1 MGKISDIWV
10 RLGLKKN
17 EFDKGMNDAE
27 KKAEGFGGT
36 LSKVKA
42 GALAV
47 WAAIGASVV
56 AFGKKMIE
64 TTNSVG
70 DAWGRFTAQ
79 AKAGWDTFVQSLSAM
94 NWTDFIGRFREATQ
108 AAKELQNAI
117 DAEFE
122 ISNSIKLQK
131 AAMAEELNNLQI
143 LMRDVSKPW
152 EERRKAAERYLEMVR
167 PLYQQE
173 IDLANKL
180 LDAQQGKW
188 LAGTGLTDN
197 AQTRDDLTKFLI
209 DYGKTNNG
217 LADSLSQLFALQAQR
232 DVTAKTMM
240 KSGNFKALQSTLER
254 QDAEIAALMEYI
266 NAFASQNGYQT
277 DITKLA
283 RVYETLRGDADTQPL
298 VDALIRAG
306 QAAGAYAGETR
317 KVQSAL
323 NTATAALE
331 SATET
336 LKETS
341 AERQDLS
348 LPAMTAVKDVAQS
361 IMPDLMVHD
370 WLERQKG
377 MYQEAVENQAQWIS
391 MMQEG
396 AKALEDTLI
405 DSMAG
410 GLQAITDMMMGLQGA
425 DAKGVLAAFMAPFGN
440 FAKQM
445 GAMILSYGISM
456 DAFKKAF
463 ANPYVAIAAGAGLIA
478 IGSAISSGAQRLS
491 QGSLG
496 GGATSSYTGGSP
508 RGADVASYESTL
520 TVEVVGRLNGSDII
534 LAGQKTQNKWNR

>member
-1 MGKISDIWV
+1 MGKISDLWV
-10 RLGLKKN
+10 RLGLKKDG
-17 EFDKGMNDAE
+17 FDKGMEDAG

-36 LSKVKA
+36 LEKVKA

-64 TTNSVG
+64 TTNAVG
-70 DAWGRFTAQ
+70 DAWNRFTAQ
-79 AKAGWDTFVQSLSAM
+79 AQAGWNTFVQSLSAM
-94 NWTDFIGRFREATQ
+94 NWSDFIGRFREATS
-108 AAKELQNAI
+108 AAKDLQDAL
-117 DAEFE
+117 DAELE

-131 AAMAEELNNLQI
+131 AAMAEELNDLQI

-152 EERRKAAERYLEMVR
+152 EVRQKAAEKYLNMVK

-180 LDAQQGKW
+180 LDAQQGAW

-197 AQTRDDLTKFLI
+197 QQTRDDLTKFLI

-283 RVYETLRGDADTQPL
+283 RVYETLRGDANTQPL

-306 QAAGAYAGETR
+306 QAAGAYAGETK

-331 SATET
+331 NATEG
-336 LKETS
+336 LKSVT

-348 LPAMTAVKDVAQS
+348 LPEVTAVTGLAEVQ
-361 IMPDLMVHD
+361 MPDLISEK
-370 WLERQKG
+370 WLAKQRSRG
-377 MYQEAVENQAQWIS
+377 LEAVQMQAEWLD
-391 MMQEG
+391 MMQQ
-396 AKALEDTLI
+396 AAMMAEDTLI
-405 DSMAG
+405 TSMSN
-410 GLQAITDMMMGLQGA
+410 GLQAITDLMFGLEGA
-425 DAKGVLAAFMAPFGN
+425 DARGILAAFIAPFGDM
-440 FAKQM
+440 AKNM
-445 GAMILSYGISM
+445 GAMIMSYGISM

-463 ANPYVAIAAGAGLIA
+463 SNPYVAIAAGAGLMA
-478 IGSAISSGAQRLS
+478 IGAAISSGAQKIAS
-491 QGSLG
+491 GSM
-496 GGATSSYTGGSP
+496 GGATSYGGGSYGSSP
-508 RGADVASYESTL
+508 EIQNYESTL
-520 TVEVVGRLNGSDII
+520 TVEVVGRISGSDII
-534 LAGQKTQNKWNR
+534 LAGQNQQNKWNR

>member
-10 RLGLKKN
+10 RLGLKK
-17 EFDKGMNDAE
+17 EGYDKGMNDAE
-27 KKAEGFGGT
+27 KKAEGFGDT

-64 TTNSVG
+64 TTNAIG
-70 DAWGRFTAQ
+70 DEWGRFTAQ

-108 AAKELQNAI
+108 AAKELQNAL

-152 EERRKAAERYLEMVR
+152 EERRKAAEKYLEMVR

-188 LAGTGLTDN
+188 LAGSGLADTE
-197 AQTRDDLTKFLI
+197 QTRKDLTKFLV

-217 LADSLSQLFALQAQR
+217 LSDIIGRMLELQDEYDATMSMRMAMGDYLYTTKERDEYLALR
-232 DVTAKTMM
+232 DI
-240 KSGNFKALQSTLER
+240 LQ
-254 QDAEIAALMEYI
+254 
-266 NAFASQNGYQT
+266 NFASQNGYET
-277 DITKLA
+277 DIYKLA
-283 RVYETLRGDADTQPL
+283 QVYETLRGDADTQPL

-317 KVQSAL
+317 KVQSTL

-336 LKETS
+336 LKESSVTR
-341 AERQDLS
+341 EDLS
-348 LPAMTAVKDVAQS
+348 LPTMTAVQGNAVS
-361 IMPDLMVHD
+361 MMPDLISEN
-370 WLERQKG
+370 WLETQKQRG
-377 MYQEAVENQAQWIS
+377 LEAVAMQAEWLDIMAQ
-391 MMQEG
+391 G
-396 AKALEDTLI
+396 AMALEDTI
-405 DSMAG
+405 IQSMSN
-410 GLQAITDMMMGLQGA
+410 GLQAITDMMMGIQGA
-425 DAKGVLAAFMAPFGN
+425 DASSVLAALMAPFGN

-445 GAMILSYGISM
+445 GAMILSYGLSM

-463 ANPYVAIAAGAGLIA
+463 GNPYVAIAAGAGLMA
-478 IGSAISSGAQRLS
+478 IGAAISSGAQRLS

-496 GGATSSYTGGSP
+496 GGTSSYTGGGSYGSNP
-508 RGADVASYESTL
+508 ELNYESTL
-520 TVEVVGRLNGSDII
+520 TVEVVGRLSGSDIV

>member
-10 RLGLKKN
+10 RLGLKK
-17 EFDKGMNDAE
+17 EGFDKGMNDAE

-108 AAKELQNAI
+108 AAKELQNAL

-131 AAMAEELNNLQI
+131 AAMAEELNALEI
-143 LMRDVSKPW
+143 LARNSAKPY
-152 EERRKAAERYLEMVR
+152 EERAKAAQAYLDKVR
-167 PLYQQE
+167 PLYEQE
-173 IDLANKL
+173 KDLANML

-188 LAGTGLTDN
+188 LAGSGLTDSQ
-197 AQTRDDLTKFLI
+197 QTRDDLTKFLV

-217 LADSLSQLFALQAQR
+217 IANAIGRMRELQEQYDMAISVRMRTGDYTSPNKVIDEYRALR
-232 DVTAKTMM
+232 EFVR
-240 KSGNFKALQSTLER
+240 GFG
-254 QDAEIAALMEYI
+254 
-266 NAFASQNGYQT
+266 SQNGYQT
-277 DITKLA
+277 DIYKLA
-283 RVYETLRGDADTQPL
+283 QVYESLRGDKDTQPL

-306 QAAGAYAGETR
+306 QAAGAFDRETKR
-317 KVQSAL
+317 MQMAL

-331 SATET
+331 SAAGSMGET
-336 LKETS
+336 ATQ

-348 LPAMTAVKDVAQS
+348 LPVMTSVKDVAQS
-361 IMPDLMVHD
+361 MMPDLMAHD

-377 MYQEAVENQAQWIS
+377 MYQEAVENQAQWIAI
-391 MMQEG
+391 MEEG

-445 GAMILSYGISM
+445 GAMIVSYGLSM
-456 DAFKKAF
+456 EAFKNAF
-463 ANPYVAIAAGAGLIA
+463 AVPEVAIAAGAGLMA
-478 IGSAISSGAQRLS
+478 IGAAISSGAQRLS

-496 GGATSSYTGGSP
+496 GGATSSYSGGSP
-508 RGADVASYESTL
+508 SASATAQNYKSEQVIYVKGKIS
-520 TVEVVGRLNGSDII
+520 GSDIVI
-534 LAGQKTQNKWNR
+534 AGDNQRNKWNR

>member
-10 RLGLKKN
+10 RLGLKK
-17 EFDKGMNDAE
+17 EGFDKGMDDAG
-27 KKAEGFGGT
+27 KKAEGFGTT
-36 LSKVKA
+36 LGKVKA

-131 AAMAEELNNLQI
+131 AAMEEELNALEI
-143 LMRDVSKPW
+143 LARNSAKPY
-152 EERRKAAERYLEMVR
+152 EERAKAAQAYLDKVR
-167 PLYQQE
+167 PLYEQE
-173 IDLANKL
+173 KDLANKL

-188 LAGTGLTDN
+188 LAGSGLTDSQ
-197 AQTRDDLTKFLI
+197 QTRDDLTKFLV

-217 LADSLSQLFALQAQR
+217 IANAIGRMRELQEQYDMAISVRMRTGDYTSPNKVIDEYRALR
-232 DVTAKTMM
+232 EFVR
-240 KSGNFKALQSTLER
+240 GFG
-254 QDAEIAALMEYI
+254 
-266 NAFASQNGYQT
+266 SQNGYQT
-277 DITKLA
+277 DIYKLA
-283 RVYETLRGDADTQPL
+283 QVYESLRGDQDTQPL
-298 VDALIRAG
+298 IDALIRAG
-306 QAAGAYAGETR
+306 QAAGAFDRETKR
-317 KVQSAL
+317 MQMAL

-331 SATET
+331 GAAGSMGETATQ
-336 LKETS
+336 
-341 AERQDLS
+341 AERQDLT
-348 LPAMTAVKDVAQS
+348 LPAMTSVKDVAQS
-361 IMPDLMVHD
+361 MMPDLMVHD

-377 MYQEAVENQAQWIS
+377 MYQEAVENQAQWIAI
-391 MMQEG
+391 MEEG

-496 GGATSSYTGGSP
+496 GGTTSSYSGGSP
-508 RGADVASYESTL
+508 SASATAQNYKSEQVIYVKGKIS
-520 TVEVVGRLNGSDII
+520 GSDIVI
-534 LAGQKTQNKWNR
+534 AGDNQRNKWNR

>member
-10 RLGLKKN
+10 RLGLKK
-17 EFDKGMNDAE
+17 EGFDKGMTDAE

-42 GALAV
+42 GAVAV

-64 TTNSVG
+64 TTNAIG
-70 DAWGRFTAQ
+70 DEWGRFTAQ

-108 AAKELQNAI
+108 AAKELQNAL

-152 EERRKAAERYLEMVR
+152 EERQKAAEKYLEMVR

-188 LAGTGLTDN
+188 LAGSGLADTE
-197 AQTRDDLTKFLI
+197 QTRKDLTKFLV

-217 LADSLSQLFALQAQR
+217 LSDIIGRMLELQDEYDATMSMRMAMGDYLYTTKERDEYLALR
-232 DVTAKTMM
+232 DILK
-240 KSGNFKALQSTLER
+240 N
-254 QDAEIAALMEYI
+254 
-266 NAFASQNGYQT
+266 FASQNGYET
-277 DITKLA
+277 DIYKLA
-283 RVYETLRGDADTQPL
+283 QVYETLRGDADTQPL

-336 LKETS
+336 LKEASVTR
-341 AERQDLS
+341 EDLS
-348 LPAMTAVKDVAQS
+348 LPAMTAVQGNAVS
-361 IMPDLMVHD
+361 MMPDLISEN
-370 WLERQKG
+370 WLETQKQRG
-377 MYQEAVENQAQWIS
+377 LEAVAMQAEWLDIMAQ
-391 MMQEG
+391 G
-396 AKALEDTLI
+396 AMALEDTI
-405 DSMAG
+405 IQSMSN
-410 GLQAITDMMMGLQGA
+410 GLQAITDMMMGIQGA
-425 DAKGVLAAFMAPFGN
+425 DASSVLAAFMAPFGN

-445 GAMILSYGISM
+445 GAMIMSFGISM
-456 DAFKKAF
+456 DAFKNAF
-463 ANPYVAIAAGAGLIA
+463 PNPYVAIAAGAGLMA
-478 IGSAISSGAQRLS
+478 IGAAITSGAQRLS

-496 GGATSSYTGGSP
+496 GGTSSYTGGGSYGSNP
-508 RGADVASYESTL
+508 ELNYESTL
-520 TVEVVGRLNGSDII
+520 TVEVVGRLSGSDIV
-534 LAGQKTQNKWNR
+534 LSGQKTQNKWNR